1 MSEEQELN
9 STSNVT
15 NRDKF
20 LKRKIHP
27 EQSLAKVGDKYD
39 LWKMLREKGVRIKE

>member
-1 MSEEQELN
+1 MSEEKEVN
-9 STSNVT
+9 SDTPVS

-39 LWKMLREKGVRIKE
+39 LWKMLREKGVRIND